1 MHNNVDLPQ
10 IMLYLNINNGK
21 TTMIYDLQTL
31 KIKYQKYSNINQ
43 KIASECK
50 KNNLVRV
57 KRGLYT
63 DNLKIDAPIIANIC
77 YGPSYISH
85 EYALS
90 YYGLIPEHV
99 SVFTSACFN
108 KKNNKTYSMNGC
120 VLEYRSIP
128 NEVFSYG
135 IDYRKNDD
143 GINYKIATK
152 EKALCDTL
160 YSKYPIRSIGDL
172 IIMLFDDLRIDED
185 EFYKLNFDFILSI
198 SNRYHSNTLLI
209 LSKFIR
215 EIQNGKIN

>member
-1 MHNNVDLPQ
+1 
-10 IMLYLNINNGK
+10 ML
-21 TTMIYDLQTL
+21 
-31 KIKYQKYSNINQ
+31 
-43 KIASECK
+43 
-50 KNNLVRV
+50 
-57 KRGLYT
+57 
-63 DNLKIDAPIIANIC
+63 
-77 YGPSYISH
+77 
-85 EYALS
+85 
-90 YYGLIPEHV
+90 
-99 SVFTSACFN
+99 F
-108 KKNNKTYSMNGC
+108 
-120 VLEYRSIP
+120 RS
-128 NEVFSYG
+128 